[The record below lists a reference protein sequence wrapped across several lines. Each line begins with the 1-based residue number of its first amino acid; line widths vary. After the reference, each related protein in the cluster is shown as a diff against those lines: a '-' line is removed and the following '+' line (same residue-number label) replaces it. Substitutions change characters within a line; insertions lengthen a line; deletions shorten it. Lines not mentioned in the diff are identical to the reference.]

1 MAGCARGF
9 IDRRVLATE
18 RPEFAFTDLSD
29 DPAFDDFVRVRL
41 LASTLPW
48 ALTTF

>member
-1 MAGCARGF
+1 MADDARGF

-18 RPEFAFTDLSD
+18 RPELAFTDLSD
-29 DPAFDDFVRVRL
+29 DPAFDDFVRARL
-41 LASTLPW
+41 LPSTPPW